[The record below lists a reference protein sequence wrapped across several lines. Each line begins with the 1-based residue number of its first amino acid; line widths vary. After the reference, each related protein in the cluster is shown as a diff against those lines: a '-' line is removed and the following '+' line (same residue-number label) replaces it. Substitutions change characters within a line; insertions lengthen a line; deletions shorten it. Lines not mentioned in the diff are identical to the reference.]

1 MHTKLHK
8 FRPFELIPKTENY
21 VTYEGSLTLP
31 GCYETVTWVI
41 YNLPIYITKE
51 DLAIWDSL
59 QQVPSTNAANP
70 AFMSPNY
77 RPLKPLNGR
86 LFRTN
91 INVKYKNRS
100 PQGSC
105 PSVYLDVGYRSNPKR
120 IHLAN
125 TSISE
130 FDSFMNTRQ
139 GRSID
144 EDGEISSFW
153 QAPWSKFAK

>member
-1 MHTKLHK
+1 MTIASQSITYKDMQTKLHK
-8 FRPFELIPKTENY
+8 FRPFELIPKTEHF

-41 YNLPIYITKE
+41 FNLPIYIGKE

-59 QQVPSTNAANP
+59 QQVPSTSAANP

-91 INVKYKNRS
+91 INVKYK
-100 PQGSC
+100 
-105 PSVYLDVGYRSNPKR
+105 VR
-120 IHLAN
+120 ISLIDFIN
-125 TSISE
+125 TLI
-130 FDSFMNTRQ
+130 
-139 GRSID
+139 
-144 EDGEISSFW
+144 
-153 QAPWSKFAK
+153 